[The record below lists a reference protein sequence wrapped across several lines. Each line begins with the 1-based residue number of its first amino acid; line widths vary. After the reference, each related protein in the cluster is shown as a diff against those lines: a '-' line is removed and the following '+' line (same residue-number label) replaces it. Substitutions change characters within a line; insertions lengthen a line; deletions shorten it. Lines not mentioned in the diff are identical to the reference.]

1 MAKNL
6 KQKLDVTEIDESLRQ
21 FEHEAELLA
30 EGFEDIRCG
39 RYIADGAARDWLD
52 GLCRGEKMPILGTP
66 KTSSAR

>member
-6 KQKLDVTEIDESLRQ
+6 EQKPDAAEIDQGRRR

-39 RYIADGAARDWLD
+39 RYIADGAAREWLD
-52 GLCRGEKMPILGTP
+52 GLCRGEKMPIPGKP
-66 KTSSAR
+66 KPSPVR